1 MCYNVYGDDMSD
13 LELDAYYSQIRNYHG
28 EDVLSVLPNKNVFG
42 FEEAMIEITARLQEE
57 LATAVSF
64 LDEALSE
71 EERQYTL
78 EEIDDLKKKIDICDS
93 QLYQIDDLNQSQRII
108 FSKTEA
114 GNFSFVSD
122 FKKLKREKYDE
133 IRKIMSFINGSRDDK
148 STFMKIMTNNAK
160 LKGVIE
166 YKTSQDQVRVY
177 AKRIRGNIIYLF
189 GMVVKKDDWT
199 KQIHETLESRMPFV
213 NSSFKALK
221 KKDDRELQEL
231 VDESQESLNDI
242 LKKLGIIDTEA
253 SQSTDDEE
261 IEVLDIN
268 EGVKEDLEVLS
279 PEEWNFVFRVA
290 KEIYDE
296 KGFVDLSD
304 PRAQEI
310 DLGSWLDQQ
319 NRNII
324 SGKIPN
330 EQLQELL
337 TLISS
342 NNTRRDKVT
351 SPKED
356 MLLTKT
362 INNIYESLHSLSSED
377 QKRFEESL
385 ENHSRHK

>member
-108 FSKTEA
+108 FSRTEA

>member
-253 SQSTDDEE
+253 SQSTDDEK

>member
-362 INNIYESLHSLSSED
+362 INNIYESLHSLSSEE
-377 QKRFEESL
+377 QRRFEESL

>member
-13 LELDAYYSQIRNYHG
+13 LEIEAYYSQIRNYHG